1 MEHEPMPT
9 QWVLTNHRSRPLR
22 QPVEPAAHVHGLT
35 RQPDPRFLRTV
46 HRLQTRQPDHDAVS
60 TTASNARTCSASN
73 PRPTSRLRPF
83 CNRIS
88 TRESLAAFGV
98 VLLSCTSR
106 NFTAVSSRNRFFHAK
121 KYGLHR
127 LRSRQNAVTVCP
139 LRACSEISR
148 RHFVHAFFLRLV
160 MSQPCTAT
168 RSFTRWGSVNAHIK
182 SALKERATR
191 KICSPCFPNSTMSSG
206 FTERGA
212 LSETNSPSLFRAFWR
227 ASSRIS
233 VMPSGAVDQLKL
245 SGIGI
250 TRATC
255 SKTSLAP
262 K

>member
-1 MEHEPMPT
+1 MKHEPMPT
-9 QWVLTNHRSRPLR
+9 QRFLTNHRSHALR

-35 RQPDPRFLRTV
+35 RQPDPRFLRAV

-98 VLLSCTSR
+98 VSLSCTSR

-168 RSFTRWGSVNAHIK
+168 RSFTRWGSVNAHHTDSK
-182 SALKERATR
+182 VGT
-191 KICSPCFPNSTMSSG
+191 
-206 FTERGA
+206 A
-212 LSETNSPSLFRAFWR
+212 LSIEP
-227 ASSRIS
+227 
-233 VMPSGAVDQLKL
+233 
-245 SGIGI
+245 
-250 TRATC
+250 
-255 SKTSLAP
+255 TSWQGLLEYNPTAGLNP
-262 K
+262 VSCA

>member
-1 MEHEPMPT
+1 QYESVPVPVQNLQPLTTPRMKHEPLTT
-9 QWVLTNHRSRPLR
+9 QPVITSHRSHALR

-88 TRESLAAFGV
+88 TRESLAAVGV
-98 VLLSCTSR
+98 VSLSCTSR

-139 LRACSEISR
+139 LRACPEISR
-148 RHFVHAFFLRLV
+148 RHFVHALFLRLV

-168 RSFTRWGSVNAHIK
+168 RSFTRWGSVNAHG
-182 SALKERATR
+182 L
-191 KICSPCFPNSTMSSG
+191 FP
-206 FTERGA
+206 
-212 LSETNSPSLFRAFWR
+212 
-227 ASSRIS
+227 
-233 VMPSGAVDQLKL
+233 Q
-245 SGIGI
+245 
-250 TRATC
+250 TRAAIVVGHKAQVTDIR
-255 SKTSLAP
+255 
-262 K
+262 